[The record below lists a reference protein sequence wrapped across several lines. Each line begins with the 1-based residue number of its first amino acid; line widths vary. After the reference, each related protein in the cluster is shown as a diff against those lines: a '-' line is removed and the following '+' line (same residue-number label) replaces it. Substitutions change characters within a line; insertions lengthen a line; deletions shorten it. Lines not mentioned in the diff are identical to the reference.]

1 MANKSMGKASKASDA
16 PQVLLVDDDDG
27 LRRLLSMR
35 LESAG
40 FTCVPVASGSEAQAA
55 VAKAEPGV
63 VVTDLRM
70 DGMDGMELL
79 TRLRSTHPSLP
90 VILITAHGS
99 IPEAVEATKH
109 GAVDFLPKP
118 LDHDL
123 LIERVSE
130 TLGSRGRLSGATRET
145 YGIVTQS
152 ADMLRLVEDAERIAQ
167 SDASVLVRGAS
178 GTGKELLAKAIHAA
192 SDRSRKPFVAIN
204 CGAIPSELLESELFG
219 HRKGAF
225 TGAARDHTGL
235 FAAADGGTVF
245 LDEIG
250 DMPSELQVKLLR
262 VLQER
267 EIRPVG
273 ATASIPVDVRVVS
286 ATHQDLD
293 EAINDGRFRE
303 DLLYR
308 LNVVTLELPAL
319 NERVED
325 IPLLA
330 DHFLSSRSKQTKARV
345 FAPDAMELLASA
357 NWPGNVRQ
365 LANVVERCAA
375 LAPGRVV
382 DAGLVQRALGK
393 QADTLTPL
401 AEARDDFVRRYLIK
415 LLKIAQGNVSQAA
428 RMAQRNRTEFYK
440 LLSKHDLD
448 PQDFK

>member
-1 MANKSMGKASKASDA
+1 MTNKSADNARR
-16 PQVLLVDDDDG
+16 VLLVDDDDS
-27 LRRLLSMR
+27 LRRLLAMR

-40 FTCVPVASGSEAQAA
+40 FACDTVASGKEAEKA
-55 VAKAEPGV
+55 VAMAEPGV

-70 DGMDGMELL
+70 DGMDGLELL
-79 TRLRSTHPSLP
+79 TRLRRTNPSLP
-90 VILITAHGS
+90 VIMITAHGS
-99 IPEAVEATKH
+99 IPDAVEATQH

-118 LDHDL
+118 LDHDQ
-123 LIERVSE
+123 LIERIRQA
-130 TLGSRGRLSGATRET
+130 LDDAGRLPGTQRGQT
-145 YGIVTQS
+145 YGIVTQN
-152 ADMLRLVEDAERIAQ
+152 ADMLRLLEDTARIAKTE
-167 SDASVLVRGAS
+167 ASVLIRGAS
-178 GTGKELLAKAIHAA
+178 GTGKELLARAVHQA
-192 SDRSRKPFVAIN
+192 SHRARKPFVAIN
-204 CGAIPSELLESELFG
+204 CGAIPGELLESELFG
-219 HRKGAF
+219 HKKGAF

-235 FAAADGGTVF
+235 FASADGGTVF

-250 DMPSELQVKLLR
+250 DMPLELQVKLLR

-273 ATASIPVDVRVVS
+273 ASESIPVDVRVVS

-293 EAINDGRFRE
+293 AAIADGRFRE

-308 LNVVTLELPAL
+308 LNVVALELPSL

-330 DHFLSSRSKQTKARV
+330 DHFLASHSKHSRARV
-345 FAPDAMELLASA
+345 FAPDAMEVLASA
-357 NWPGNVRQ
+357 DWPGNVRQ

-382 DAGLVQRALGK
+382 DLGLVQRALGK
-393 QADTLTPL
+393 QSEGLVPL

>member
-1 MANKSMGKASKASDA
+1 MASKSGAKSTGA

-40 FTCVPVASGSEAQAA
+40 FSCKAVASGAEAQTA
-55 VAKAEPGV
+55 VTHDEPGV

-99 IPEAVEATKH
+99 IPDAVEATKH

-123 LIERVSE
+123 LIERI
-130 TLGSRGRLSGATRET
+130 TDNLGARGRLGGTTRDT
-145 YGIVTQS
+145 YGIVTQNT
-152 ADMLRLVEDAERIAQ
+152 DMLRLVEDAERIAK
-167 SDASVLVRGAS
+167 SDASVLIRGAS
-178 GTGKELLAKAIHAA
+178 GTGKELLAKAVHAA
-192 SDRSRKPFVAIN
+192 SSRSRKPFVAIN

-235 FAAADGGTVF
+235 FAAAEGGTVF

-267 EIRPVG
+267 E
-273 ATASIPVDVRVVS
+273 S
-286 ATHQDLD
+286 A
-293 EAINDGRFRE
+293 
-303 DLLYR
+303 
-308 LNVVTLELPAL
+308 
-319 NERVED
+319 
-325 IPLLA
+325 LLA
-330 DHFLSSRSKQTKARV
+330 RPLRLTWMSASYLPLTRTWTPRLRRA
-345 FAPDAMELLASA
+345 ASA
-357 NWPGNVRQ
+357 KTCCTGSMW
-365 LANVVERCAA
+365 
-375 LAPGRVV
+375 
-382 DAGLVQRALGK
+382 
-393 QADTLTPL
+393 
-401 AEARDDFVRRYLIK
+401 
-415 LLKIAQGNVSQAA
+415 
-428 RMAQRNRTEFYK
+428 
-440 LLSKHDLD
+440 
-448 PQDFK
+448 

>member
-1 MANKSMGKASKASDA
+1 MASKNDSDNGAA

-40 FTCVPVASGSEAQAA
+40 FSCKPVASGSEAQAA
-55 VAKAEPGV
+55 VSQAEPGV

-90 VILITAHGS
+90 VIMITAHGS
-99 IPEAVEATKH
+99 IPDAVEATKH

-118 LDHDL
+118 LDHEQ
-123 LIERVSE
+123 LIERITD
-130 TLGSRGRLSGATRET
+130 TLGARGRLRGGNRET

-152 ADMLRLVEDAERIAQ
+152 ADMLRLVADAERIAK
-167 SDASVLVRGAS
+167 SDASVLIRGAS
-178 GTGKELLAKAIHAA
+178 GTGKELLAKAVHAA
-192 SDRSRKPFVAIN
+192 SDRNRKPFVAIN
-204 CGAIPSELLESELFG
+204 CGAIPADLLESELFG

-235 FAAADGGTVF
+235 FASADGGTVF

-273 ATASIPVDVRVVS
+273 ATASIPVDVRMIS

-293 EAINDGRFRE
+293 AAIADGRFRE

-308 LNVVTLELPAL
+308 LNVVSLELPTL

-330 DHFLSSRSKQTKARV
+330 DHFLLAQGGHSKARV
-345 FAPDAMELLASA
+345 FAPDAMELMVSA
-357 NWPGNVRQ
+357 DWPGNVRQ

-382 DAGLVQRALGK
+382 DAALVQRALGK
-393 QADTLTPL
+393 QADALPPL

-415 LLKIAQGNVSQAA
+415 LLKIAKGNVSQAA

>member
-1 MANKSMGKASKASDA
+1 MASKAAKKKSDAA

-40 FTCVPVASGSEAQAA
+40 FSCLPVASGAEAQSA

-79 TRLRSTHPSLP
+79 TRLRSTNPSLP
-90 VILITAHGS
+90 VIMITAHGS

-118 LDHDL
+118 LDHEL
-123 LIERVSE
+123 LIERITD
-130 TLGSRGRLSGATRET
+130 TLGARGRLGAGNRDT
-145 YGIVTQS
+145 YGIVTQNE
-152 ADMLRLVEDAERIAQ
+152 AMLRLIEDAERIAK

-204 CGAIPSELLESELFG
+204 CGAIPGELLESELFG

-235 FAAADGGTVF
+235 FASADGGTVF

-273 ATASIPVDVRVVS
+273 ATASVPVDVRVVS

-293 EAINDGRFRE
+293 AAIEDGRFRE

-308 LNVVTLELPAL
+308 LNVVTLELPTL

-330 DHFLSSRSKQTKARV
+330 DHFLLARSKQSRARV

-393 QADTLTPL
+393 QADALAPL

-415 LLKIAQGNVSQAA
+415 LLKIAKGNVSQAA

-440 LLSKHDLD
+440 LLAKHDLD